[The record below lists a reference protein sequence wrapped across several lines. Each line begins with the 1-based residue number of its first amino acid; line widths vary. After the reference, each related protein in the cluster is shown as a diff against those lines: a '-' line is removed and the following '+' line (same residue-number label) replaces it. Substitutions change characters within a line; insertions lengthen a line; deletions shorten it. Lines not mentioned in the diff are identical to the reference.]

1 MGEIVVNEWIQ
12 QGILLFVGLCCGGV
26 IAAGLFSFIVSIG
39 VMTRIIGKSRTTK
52 HVRLFE
58 NCMTLGVTL
67 GNLVN
72 LYDWRP
78 EAWMPLRIGM
88 LILALQGLCAGIF
101 VGVLVM
107 SLAETLNVFPV
118 AAKNIHLMNGMKY
131 IITALAVGKA
141 VGAWM
146 DFWLGI

>member
-1 MGEIVVNEWIQ
+1 MLNDWIW
-12 QGILLFVGLCCGGV
+12 QGSLLFIGLCSGGV

-39 VMTRIIGKSRTTK
+39 VMTRIIGKSRTTR

-72 LYDWRP
+72 LYQLRLESWL
-78 EAWMPLRIGM
+78 PLWSGL
-88 LILALQGLCAGIF
+88 LILILQGVCSGIF

-118 AAKNIHLMNGMKY
+118 AIKNIHLMNGMKY
-131 IITALAVGKA
+131 IIAALALGKA
-141 VGAWM
+141 AGAWM
-146 DFWLGI
+146 DFWRLM

>member
-1 MGEIVVNEWIQ
+1 MISEWVQ
-12 QGILLFVGLCCGGV
+12 QTVLLLIGLCSGGV

-58 NCMTLGVTL
+58 NCMTAGVTL

-72 LYDWRP
+72 LYQLRP
-78 EAWMPLRIGM
+78 ASWLPLWTGL
-88 LILALQGLCAGIF
+88 LILVLQGFCAGIF
-101 VGVLVM
+101 AGVLVM

-118 AAKNIHLMNGMKY
+118 AIKNIHLRSGMKY
-131 IITALAVGKA
+131 IIIALALGKA
-141 VGAWM
+141 AGAWM
-146 DFWLGI
+146 DFWRLM